1 MHSGGAV
8 HGVPD
13 LSGRERAGAAG
24 VYYGGVWTARE
35 ASDREEYE
43 KEVVFWYVYSPFF
56 DTLGKTGLWLITWLV
71 DSFGKPRM
79 IVSSKGKRRRPSSK
93 TLQYALKCDDDAFID
108 FITRCLRW
116 DPEKRLKPDEAMHHD
131 FITGRKSS
139 SRPRTA
145 NESPVKRFA
154 PSYSTSVSR
163 PLPDP
168 PASKPRLTQAMQNTS
183 ASSPMKTFAVKRNP
197 STAGTGTKRNSM
209 GAVIGQGSG
218 LPRVA
223 AQRSVSGKV
232 PTPSSSSNGLRG
244 GAGTASSIRLVRD
257 DESSMSESTV
267 VHTKGRR

>member
-1 MHSGGAV
+1 
-8 HGVPD
+8 
-13 LSGRERAGAAG
+13 
-24 VYYGGVWTARE
+24 
-35 ASDREEYE
+35 
-43 KEVVFWYVYSPFF
+43 
-56 DTLGKTGLWLITWLV
+56 
-71 DSFGKPRM
+71 M

-131 FITGRKSS
+131 FITGRKPS

-145 NESPVKRFA
+145 NESPAKRFA
-154 PSYSTSVSR
+154 PSYSASVSR

-168 PASKPRLTQAMQNTS
+168 PASKPRLIQATQNIS
-183 ASSPMKTFAVKRNP
+183 ASSPMKTFGAVKRNP
-197 STAGTGTKRNSM
+197 STAGAGGTKRNSM
-209 GAVIGQGSG
+209 GAAIGQGSG

-223 AQRSVSGKV
+223 AQRSVSGKM

-257 DESSMSESTV
+257 DESSTSESV
-267 VHTKGRR
+267 AMHTKGRR